1 MTPIFSSRHCP
12 RAARAWRPEGKS
24 GPARG
29 ERDMH
34 GRGQGECT
42 NLTRGQDASEPWGRM
57 RTHLMPRCMG
67 GRAETHTPG
76 ETKMTVEGITY
87 PCPGKKEVFPRGR
100 ELRPTDSTKALG
112 GQGPRKRIFFWN

>member
-1 MTPIFSSRHCP
+1 
-12 RAARAWRPEGKS
+12 
-24 GPARG
+24 
-29 ERDMH
+29 MH
-34 GRGQGECT
+34 GRGEGECT

-112 GQGPRKRIFFWN
+112 GQGPRKRRCMGWRRGRPPAGKGKKHERRANSQTVVNIPEW